1 MSEAWFNWQGTVPVE
16 RICYYTTDKDEMG
29 ADRVR
34 FGLSRRP
41 QAQIIVT
48 CERWQCIS
56 KRLADGGYR
65 VVEVQQEEGD
75 TNGCGS

>member
-1 MSEAWFNWQGTVPVE
+1 MNEAWLNWQGTVPVE
-16 RICYYTTDKDEMG
+16 RICYYTVTKNERG

-34 FGLSRRP
+34 FGLCRRP

-48 CERWQCIS
+48 YERWQHLS
-56 KRLADGGYR
+56 KRLADEGYR

-75 TNGCGS
+75 TKGCGL